1 MSKTKTKKSFQEVEK
16 SLKKLA
22 KNAKAEIPNDLK
34 DSWNKAIAGVDVSA
48 ISDAGAN
55 LVSNVTGDS
64 KAAKRTR
71 ASVEDAVSRA
81 QKALS
86 AETKKSSGG
95 RKFFIFMLLAGA
107 AVAAILAASK
117 KSAAH

>member
-1 MSKTKTKKSFQEVEK
+1 MSRTKTKKSFQEVEK

-34 DSWNKAIAGVDVSA
+34 ESWNKAVAGVDVSA
-48 ISDAGAN
+48 ISEAGAN

-64 KAAKRTR
+64 KVAKRTR
-71 ASVEDAVSRA
+71 ASVEDAVTRA

-86 AETKKSSGG
+86 TEKKSSGG
-95 RKFFIFMLLAGA
+95 RKFFVVLLIVGAVVA
-107 AVAAILAASK
+107 AVVAAGK
-117 KSAAH
+117 KSATN

>member
-1 MSKTKTKKSFQEVEK
+1 MSKTKKSFQEVEK

-34 DSWNKAIAGVDVSA
+34 DSWNKAISGVDASA
-48 ISDAGAN
+48 ISEAGAN

-64 KAAKRTR
+64 KIAKRTR
-71 ASVEDAVSRA
+71 TSVEDAVTRA

-86 AETKKSSGG
+86 TEKKSSGG
-95 RKFFIFMLLAGA
+95 RKVLVFLVLAGVAIA
-107 AVAAILAASK
+107 AVFAANKKTAS
-117 KSAAH
+117 S